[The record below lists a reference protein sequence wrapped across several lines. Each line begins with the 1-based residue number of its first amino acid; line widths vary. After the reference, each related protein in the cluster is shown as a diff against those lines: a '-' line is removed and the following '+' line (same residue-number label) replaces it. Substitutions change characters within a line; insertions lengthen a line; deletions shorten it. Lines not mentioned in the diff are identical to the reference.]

1 MASWIADVESKIYT
15 MVKYKGEQALKG
27 KYPNIYYTTDS
38 QATTQTSF
46 PTVFVNFMSNDE
58 RGQDLEGK
66 TINAFLCSLQIDVTV
81 SKSQGQTVAREV
93 VWQSIETLKK
103 YYSFDIFDLPKFV
116 ETGNETV
123 RIVAR
128 ARRIV
133 GASETF

>member
-15 MVKYKGEQALKG
+15 MVKYKGEQALKS
-27 KYPNIYYTTDS
+27 KYSNIYYTTDS

-93 VWQSIETLKK
+93 IWQSIETLKK
-103 YYSFDIFDLPKFV
+103 YFPKK
-116 ETGNETV
+116 
-123 RIVAR
+123 
-128 ARRIV
+128 
-133 GASETF
+133 S